1 MFGNLGG
8 FENNLFDEFRHIE
21 QELEWLLGSSSATG
35 NIRSVAKGTYPSI
48 NIATNS
54 EQVDVYLF
62 AAGIDPA
69 SLDISI
75 QRNILTVKGERK
87 PDEKKETAGNFYRKE
102 RFEGA
107 FHRVITLPD
116 DVDPEKV
123 EARYTNGV
131 LRIIVMRHEA
141 AKPRQIEI
149 N

>member
-8 FENNLFDEFRHIE
+8 FENNLFDEFRHVE
-21 QELEWLLGSSSATG
+21 QELEWLLGNPSATG
-35 NIRSVAKGTYPSI
+35 NIRSVAKGAYPPI

-87 PDEKKETAGNFYRKE
+87 PDEKDRAAGNFYRKE

-107 FHRVITLPD
+107 FHRVVTLPD